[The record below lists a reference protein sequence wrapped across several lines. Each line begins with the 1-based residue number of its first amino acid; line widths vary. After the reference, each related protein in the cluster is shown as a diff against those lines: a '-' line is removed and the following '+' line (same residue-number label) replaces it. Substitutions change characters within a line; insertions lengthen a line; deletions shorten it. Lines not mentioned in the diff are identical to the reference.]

1 MGSFRCLG
9 LHKGQVDGELPLRG
23 AAKKERG
30 IAWVAPAAR
39 GCIEREDGWEAS
51 AARGCQE
58 REGNWVGSLRCA
70 GLHKEGRWVG
80 SFRCAGLHRG
90 QVDGELPLRGAA
102 KKELR
107 GAA

>member
-1 MGSFRCLG
+1 MGSFRCAG
-9 LHKGQVDGELPLRG
+9 LHRGQVDGELPLRG

-51 AARGCQE
+51 AARGYI
-58 REGNWVGSLRCA
+58 EGRSTGSFRCA
-70 GLHKEGRWVG
+70 GLPRKSCAGLHREGMWAG

-90 QVDGELPLRGAA
+90 QVDG
-102 KKELR
+102 
-107 GAA
+107 